1 MSVNVVI
8 KSVFDDKGIKNAE
21 RSFKKLSSGVSKA
34 LGAVGLSLGAVALA
48 NGLNQAAKAAGE
60 EQKSA
65 ALLERQLQNTVG
77 ANSALVASVE
87 ASIKAMSLNAAIA
100 DDQLRPAF
108 SQLVR
113 ATQDVDTAT
122 SMLQLALDVSAGT
135 GRDLQSVTIALS
147 KAYQGNTTALSRL
160 GIKAQDG
167 VDVFAQLQE
176 QFGGA
181 AETAARNDPFARLS
195 VTVGEL
201 QEQIGVYLLPL
212 LNGLA
217 DYLASANFGKAFQDM
232 AVRIGLAIEAIN
244 NLFISITGNNALT
257 FFADLIGSVSYEVTK
272 LTILMDGLGKSFGLW
287 LSGKWAEAIAFD
299 PAKYIKDQIAKLDK
313 EIKNRT
319 ASVSGSDK
327 RLANIVS
334 PIITGATTGAPK
346 AGPKQ
351 ETTAE
356 RFAKVQKVIKNA
368 QKAILRAEQDYART
382 RFEINRDYQ
391 DAVEALE
398 KDAAKRQADLLRES
412 AARLTGAFLNATRL
426 SLGDLFD
433 SKTTTS
439 IETQVKKLSS
449 TLSVSVSKEVEK
461 TTYSS
466 VDDIIKGLQKRLQ
479 DSKTLIERASQLS
492 ADGFSQTFIEQVI
505 ETGAQTGN
513 ELASAILSASP
524 ETRSQLRTLF
534 NELETVSET
543 GMDAVAKQITDKFG
557 LATRELKIQSAIIQT
572 ELDDALIAEQKRL
585 ATALA
590 DAGYAFGVA
599 IKDIKTTFLE
609 DLDAFDGWFAGLKK
623 TIDSVLAKMKELQGQ
638 SVTDVQQAITS
649 PTAGTNLAGATIT
662 QDVAVKNIKN
672 ATGIVV
678 DSLADVAGTA
688 AYIQARIA
696 AAQTYIK
703 SSSSNAAQEASAKL
717 QIENFQKELANLK
730 GATASGT
737 VAGTTININ
746 VKTDTTQSQAMV
758 GKTIGN
764 IVTKY
769 VTTGGQVLV
778 SGNA

>member
-87 ASIKAMSLNAAIA
+87 ASIKAMSLNAAVA

-217 DYLASANFGKAFQDM
+217 DYLSSANFGKAFQDM

-257 FFADLIGSVSYEVTK
+257 FFADLIGAVSYEVTK
-272 LTILMDGLGKSFGLW
+272 LTILMDGLGKSFNLW

-334 PIITGATTGAPK
+334 PLITDAPK

-479 DSKTLIERASQLS
+479 DSRTLIERASQLS

-590 DAGYAFGVA
+590 DAGYAFGLA
-599 IKDIKTTFLE
+599 IKDIKTQFLE
-609 DLDAFDGWFAGLKK
+609 DLDAFDGWFAGLGK
-623 TIDSVLAKMKELQGQ
+623 TIDALLGKMGQ
-638 SVTDVQQAITS
+638 LSGKALTDVQQAITA

-662 QDVAVKNIKN
+662 QDVAVKNIRN

-703 SSSSNAAQEASAKL
+703 SSSSNATQEASAKL

-730 GATASGT
+730 GAAASGT